1 MRTRRIKLPAL
12 VAVFAGII
20 TVFIAHSS
28 DKTSDCFIWKTEINN
43 SVFYLAGSVH
53 TATKANF
60 PLPKV
65 YMESYAK
72 ADKVILE
79 LKDDKKALEQ
89 EIMQYAEK
97 DRLKEDQYLNLHL
110 SAESLEKL
118 SQLFVNEEPKL
129 NQYYQHESWLLNM
142 AIAGTRSK
150 LTGYDPLLAIDM
162 YFNHL
167 AKKDKKE
174 IIGLDDLQTQLLL
187 FEYEVPFEMQV
198 KIIEKAVSKME
209 VDAKQ
214 DLLLFTAYFNN
225 DTAQFENIFLQNFDF
240 NKPQMKQ
247 VYDMVFT
254 NRNIKWVEQ
263 FEKLSIE
270 KPGKYFVMV
279 GAGHYFGPNNI
290 RELLERKGY
299 TIKKI

>member
-1 MRTRRIKLPAL
+1 MRTRKINLPAL

-20 TVFIAHSS
+20 TVFIAQSS
-28 DKTSDCFIWKTEINN
+28 DKPSNCFTWKTEINK

-53 TATKANF
+53 TATEADF
-60 PLPKV
+60 PLPKA

-79 LKDDKKALEQ
+79 LKDDKKALEE

-97 DRLKEDQYLNLHL
+97 DRLKEDQYLNRHL

-118 SQLFVNEEPKL
+118 RQLFANDEHKL
-129 NQYYQHESWLLNM
+129 NQYYQYESWLLNM

-162 YFNHL
+162 YFNQL

-187 FEYEVPFEMQV
+187 FEYELPFEMQV
-198 KIIEKAVSKME
+198 RIIEKAVSKME
-209 VDAKQ
+209 ADAKK
-214 DLLLFTAYFNN
+214 DSLLFEAYFRN
-225 DTAQFENIFLQNFDF
+225 DTVQFVNLFLKTFDF

-247 VYDMVFT
+247 AYDLMFT
-254 NRNIKWVEQ
+254 NRNIKWVEE

-290 RELLERKGY
+290 RELLEKKGY
-299 TIKKI
+299 TIEKI

>member
-1 MRTRRIKLPAL
+1 

-20 TVFIAHSS
+20 TVFIAQSS
-28 DKTSDCFIWKTEINN
+28 DKTSNCFTWKVEINK

-53 TATKANF
+53 AATEESF
-60 PLPKV
+60 PLPKA
-65 YMESYAK
+65 YMKSYAK

-79 LKDDKKALEQ
+79 LKDDRNELEKK
-89 EIMQYAEK
+89 IIQYAEK
-97 DRLKEDQYLNLHL
+97 DRLKEDQYLNHHL

-118 SQLFVNEEPKL
+118 RQLFANDEPKL
-129 NQYYQHESWLLNM
+129 NQYYQYESWLLNM
-142 AIAGTRSK
+142 AIAGTRSR
-150 LTGYDPLLAIDM
+150 LTGYNPHLAIDM
-162 YFNHL
+162 YFNQL

-187 FEYEVPFEMQV
+187 FEYELPFEMQV

-209 VDAKQ
+209 ADAKK
-214 DLLLFTAYFNN
+214 DSLLFEAYFNN
-225 DTAQFENIFLQNFDF
+225 DIAQFENVFLQNFDF

-254 NRNIKWVEQ
+254 NRNIKWVEE

-290 RELLERKGY
+290 RELLEQKGY
-299 TIKKI
+299 TIEKI